1 MSNST
6 TNSGV
11 VTKRATPPQRKPR
24 PISIAVTGV
33 SKEGNRLRNYIK
45 LMGFIFN
52 LHYSFVEKP
61 PLPKAIKRTPSAGA
75 TRTAPSSASE
85 TPKRQSSARAT
96 PKASTTPA
104 ILSPSAESAH
114 KTLQQSITVTKEIS
128 IDEKSKTEK
137 TIINNVIKAEQKHN
151 EENLISNGTA
161 SPDVVETKE
170 FVQQVLDKAL
180 NTVTD
185 GAAIVEVKLGSQEIK
200 PEVIVAPVVEKTTAR
215 KEKET
220 PSKPAATPN
229 KHNLDTSESI
239 DMSASMIAKSRITT
253 EEEAKAAITER
264 RRLAREEA
272 ERQAELERQRMEA
285 EDEAEH
291 QRQLQEEANQRKLEE
306 DTNRL
311 AAEQKILEGERLQ
324 QAIEENLKREENEKL
339 KREEEARQKVER
351 EEAERKAR
359 EDAEKQK
366 EENAERLRKE
376 EKDREERRKR
386 VEAIMARTRAKGA
399 ANTPSKV
406 ILKYTIEVCCILIF
420 YIHF

>member
-1 MSNST
+1 MTLN
-6 TNSGV
+6 
-11 VTKRATPPQRKPR
+11 
-24 PISIAVTGV
+24 
-33 SKEGNRLRNYIK
+33 
-45 LMGFIFN
+45 MGFIFN
-52 LHYSFVEKP
+52 LNYLFVEKP

-75 TRTAPSSASE
+75 TRTSSVSE
-85 TPKRQSSARAT
+85 TPKKPSSARAT

-114 KTLQQSITVTKEIS
+114 KTLQHTITVSKEIS
-128 IDEKSKTEK
+128 MDEKSKTEK
-137 TIINNVIKAEQKHN
+137 TIINNVIKAEQKHT
-151 EENLISNGTA
+151 EESLITNGTA
-161 SPDVVETKE
+161 CPDVVETKE
-170 FVQQVLDKAL
+170 FVQQVIEKAV

-185 GAAIVEVKLGSQEIK
+185 GATIVEVKNKLGSQEIK
-200 PEVIVAPVVEKTTAR
+200 PEVIVAPVVIQTTAR

-311 AAEQKILEGERLQ
+311 AEEQKKLEGERLQ
-324 QAIEENLKREENEKL
+324 QAIEENEKREENEKL

-406 ILKYTIEVCCILIF
+406 F
-420 YIHF
+420 NN

>member
-1 MSNST
+1 M
-6 TNSGV
+6 
-11 VTKRATPPQRKPR
+11 
-24 PISIAVTGV
+24 
-33 SKEGNRLRNYIK
+33 
-45 LMGFIFN
+45 
-52 LHYSFVEKP
+52 
-61 PLPKAIKRTPSAGA
+61 
-75 TRTAPSSASE
+75 
-85 TPKRQSSARAT
+85 
-96 PKASTTPA
+96 
-104 ILSPSAESAH
+104 
-114 KTLQQSITVTKEIS
+114 
-128 IDEKSKTEK
+128 DEKSKTEK
-137 TIINNVIKAEQKHN
+137 TIINNVIKAEQKHT
-151 EENLISNGTA
+151 EESLITNGTA
-161 SPDVVETKE
+161 CPDVIETKD
-170 FVQQVLDKAL
+170 FVQQVIEKAV

-185 GAAIVEVKLGSQEIK
+185 GAAIVEVKNKLGSQEIK
-200 PEVIVAPVVEKTTAR
+200 PEVIVAPVVIQTTAR

-229 KHNLDTSESI
+229 RHNLDTSESI

-311 AAEQKILEGERLQ
+311 AEEQKILESERLQ
-324 QAIEENLKREENEKL
+324 QAIEENEKREENEKL

-351 EEAERKAR
+351 ELAELKAR

-406 ILKYTIEVCCILIF
+406 F
-420 YIHF
+420 Y